1 MYSIIICVVYVTLF
15 VASHLL
21 LLQYQVVICSPL
33 LQLFLL
39 LMSALYTLYHTYM
52 CYSYIHIFNYNMCY
66 SYISYHNVTLC
77 ALHPHPYYTIHH
89 HQHSHQLTL
98 KLWNE
103 FDWPHFDRHNLT
115 DTFPIVVVTQWT
127 SANDAKTIFC
137 FIILSLIYCVTIEL
151 RGVTVFW
158 PDVLKISHNWRL
170 HGIMILVTVQV
181 RTLL

>member
-1 MYSIIICVVYVTLF
+1 MSGCYLLTPSSTVPATPVCIIHTHMYDIYYIILHITIFHMYSIIICVVYVTLF

-98 KLWNE
+98 KL
-103 FDWPHFDRHNLT
+103 
-115 DTFPIVVVTQWT
+115 
-127 SANDAKTIFC
+127 
-137 FIILSLIYCVTIEL
+137 
-151 RGVTVFW
+151 
-158 PDVLKISHNWRL
+158 
-170 HGIMILVTVQV
+170 
-181 RTLL
+181 